1 MYKHKRTAILIGLL
15 LCMGSS
21 TLMQTYF
28 SSALP
33 TISNHFQSVD
43 FYSWVHGSYILAS
56 SAVIIFSSGLCQKFG
71 NKKNFMVGSILFG
84 MGTVIAPFSH
94 SMLHLIIARIVMGIG
109 AGIVIP
115 ATYGIIGEHFEK
127 KKYSSVFAA
136 FAVVQILFNGL
147 GSLSG
152 GYLPEI
158 ASWQTIFYILLPI
171 ELLSFWLVLKNISDT
186 VFTQHFAPFQIKQH
200 LVMISAI
207 LLTTLGIEQAYHNHY
222 LLLFLGAILL
232 FYVIWKDAKKGNL
245 LLPKEFINDRFLRN
259 LCLQVFFL
267 GAFYNVCLA
276 YLPTLMQFSMGL
288 SADTSGNLLAIFVV
302 LMGIGSVLGG
312 IAKISTRLAILIGWF
327 TCLAGSIMMQIL
339 FTLSIGM
346 LGFGSG
352 ILMSVLLGC
361 TASRTQGHAAGVN
374 STAHLVR
381 NFGGSI
387 GTILFQFSLN
397 YPQQYYM
404 WGVFILA
411 LSGTLT
417 VALSFR
423 FELII
428 NNNQL

>member
-1 MYKHKRTAILIGLL
+1 M
-15 LCMGSS
+15 
-21 TLMQTYF
+21 
-28 SSALP
+28 
-33 TISNHFQSVD
+33 
-43 FYSWVHGSYILAS
+43 
-56 SAVIIFSSGLCQKFG
+56 
-71 NKKNFMVGSILFG
+71 
-84 MGTVIAPFSH
+84 
-94 SMLHLIIARIVMGIG
+94 
-109 AGIVIP
+109 
-115 ATYGIIGEHFEK
+115 
-127 KKYSSVFAA
+127 
-136 FAVVQILFNGL
+136 
-147 GSLSG
+147 
-152 GYLPEI
+152 
-158 ASWQTIFYILLPI
+158 
-171 ELLSFWLVLKNISDT
+171 
-186 VFTQHFAPFQIKQH
+186 
-200 LVMISAI
+200 
-207 LLTTLGIEQAYHNHY
+207 
-222 LLLFLGAILL
+222 
-232 FYVIWKDAKKGNL
+232 IWKDAKKGNL